1 MGCDIHLHAE
11 VKINGQW
18 HHYLKNRIERDYR
31 LFAKMA
37 SVRNED
43 NKIMPIS
50 KPKGLPND
58 ISLITKIDADHWGA
72 DGHSHSW
79 FGTQDIERL
88 CAEIGLRYF
97 TETFPFL
104 FGHYF
109 YDLKAVRLDLGP
121 IIEDARF
128 VFWFDN

>member
-1 MGCDIHLHAE
+1 MGCDIHLHSE

-58 ISLITKIDADHWGA
+58 ISLITKIDADQLGK

-79 FGTQDIERL
+79 LGIEEIRQL
-88 CAEIGLRYF
+88 QKEIGLTNF
-97 TETFPFL
+97 SETYPFL
-104 FGHYF
+104 FGYLF
-109 YDLKAVRLDLGP
+109 YDLTSIQAEISP
-121 IIEDARF
+121 TIEDARF